1 MQRLRPYSLLLGCII
16 CLLLVSA
23 SISREAAQVSPSAS
37 PDASAALKL
46 AVDRE
51 VTALSTRRSLYEGSR
66 WDGRTRSQGLAE
78 RRTATTSE
86 EAIAFAP
93 ATEAAA
99 TTDMAPE
106 FNLEGILCQE
116 VVSQAQEFAPIQVTE
131 AGAPQISEKLTWRIP
146 AESMYLA
153 PFSGI
158 RGTPA
163 GHEGIDY
170 VHVDPKV
177 ETVSVVAAA
186 DGQVVYVRDGCPQS
200 RLFGPNR
207 QLRECGAGWGNHVVI
222 DHGGGLLTRYAHL
235 VAASI
240 PVRVGDRVTAGETVG
255 VMGNTGRS
263 DTRHLHF
270 EVGVLASSID
280 TCGPSQSF
288 DRVYD
293 PAALGLAA

>member
-1 MQRLRPYSLLLGCII
+1 MQRLRPYGLLLGFVV

-23 SISREAAQVSPSAS
+23 SISREAAQVSKSISANAS
-37 PDASAALKL
+37 PAVTQ

-51 VTALSTRRSLYEGSR
+51 ATAQATRRSLYEGSR
-66 WDGRTRSQGLAE
+66 WDGRTRSPGPAP
-78 RRTATTSE
+78 RRAANVPA
-86 EAIAFAP
+86 EAIAFET
-93 ATEAAA
+93 ATETA
-99 TTDMAPE
+99 TTADIAPD
-106 FNLEGILCQE
+106 FSLKGILCQE
-116 VVSQAQEFAPIQVTE
+116 VSSQEQEFAPVQVTE
-131 AGAPQISEKLTWRIP
+131 GGAPQISEKLAWHIP
-146 AESMYLA
+146 AEAMYLA

-177 ETVSVVAAA
+177 ETVPVVAAA
-186 DGQVVYVRDGCPQS
+186 EGQVVYVRDGCPQS

-207 QLRECGAGWGNHVVI
+207 QLRECGAGWGNHVVV

-240 PVRVGDRVTAGETVG
+240 PVRVGDRVAAGATLG
-255 VMGNTGRS
+255 AMGNTGRS

-270 EVGVLASSID
+270 EVGVMAADID
-280 TCGPSQSF
+280 TCGPAQSF